1 MNEKVAFFDFCE
13 TLTDF
18 QTADAYV
25 DFVRD
30 ATGRKR
36 MRFLNAL
43 QLLMIKLRVIR
54 VLTAMF
60 PRKSINKRL
69 KLFQLKGIPVSE
81 LDDLARRYYLER
93 IRPHFIKRMIEELQE
108 LKANGYDVGLVSGGY
123 GIYLK
128 YFVDEFALDFCISSN
143 LEIKDGVCTGRMDG
157 IDCLNDNKIIFLDKR
172 FDHSPRQSVAYS
184 DSRSDK
190 PLLDYT
196 SEGVVV
202 SHGNHQ
208 EWSTECCYREIVWHE

>member
-123 GIYLK
+123 GI
-128 YFVDEFALDFCISSN
+128 
-143 LEIKDGVCTGRMDG
+143 
-157 IDCLNDNKIIFLDKR
+157 
-172 FDHSPRQSVAYS
+172 
-184 DSRSDK
+184 
-190 PLLDYT
+190 
-196 SEGVVV
+196 
-202 SHGNHQ
+202 
-208 EWSTECCYREIVWHE
+208 